1 MDQFIVLDSVEK
13 KGTPHNSCRTHVN
26 KKLGLYSRIGSLP
39 KRKLKNSFGALSAED
54 DGLHETASRIWMS
67 MLFELANETL
77 YDTRGK
83 EPFREIAKK
92 YVTQQQQRDCTAR
105 MCPLKVPGR
114 AVCTALSDLSVSAF
128 HDGSDALY
136 WGGWWNTPKSIGTKT
151 WWGLLFLKG
160 VE

>member
-1 MDQFIVLDSVEK
+1 
-13 KGTPHNSCRTHVN
+13 
-26 KKLGLYSRIGSLP
+26 
-39 KRKLKNSFGALSAED
+39 
-54 DGLHETASRIWMS
+54 MS

-92 YVTQQQQRDCTAR
+92 YVTQQEPCTAR

-136 WGGWWNTPKSIGTKT
+136 YRVDGGTRPNQ
-151 WWGLLFLKG
+151 
-160 VE
+160 